1 MVKNTTGG
9 SKSKGFARKNMVKQ
23 ATQLRIA
30 EEGEIY
36 AQAVKIM
43 GGSICRVMDLY
54 GVEMTCHIRGKFRGR
69 GKRDNFIGSGT
80 WLLVGLRH
88 WDGANDLVP
97 GKLKECDLVEVYSD
111 TEKSRLKNTELSVDW
126 SRFIAND
133 NKIISAGDQTTTVQE
148 NGIEFTDQSVS
159 EYADLINSQLA
170 NQDGKNTIISTD
182 DGEEIDVDDI

>member
-23 ATQLRIA
+23 ATALRTA

-36 AQAVKIM
+36 AQAIKIM

-54 GVEMTCHIRGKFRGR
+54 GNEMTCHIRGKFRGR
-69 GKRDNFIGSGT
+69 GKRDNFISSGT

-88 WDGANDLVP
+88 WDGGELAP

-111 TEKSRLKNTELSVDW
+111 TEKSRLRNSELNVDW
-126 SRFIAND
+126 SRFVAND
-133 NKIISAGDQTTTVQE
+133 NKVISANTNSDANQDTGV
-148 NGIEFTDQSVS
+148 EFTDQSVA
-159 EYADLINSQLA
+159 EYEDLINSQLA
-170 NQDGKNTIISTD
+170 ANNGKNVIITTD

>member
-9 SKSKGFARKNMVKQ
+9 SKSKGFARKNMIKQ
-23 ATQLRIA
+23 VTQLRTA

-36 AQAVKIM
+36 AQAIKIM
-43 GGSICRVMDLY
+43 GGSICRVMDLN
-54 GVEMTCHIRGKFRGR
+54 GNEMTCHIRGKFRGR

-88 WDGANDLVP
+88 WEGAELAA

-111 TEKSRLKNTELSVDW
+111 AEKSRLRNTELNVDW
-126 SRFIAND
+126 SKFVAND
-133 NKIISAGDQTTTVQE
+133 NKIISAHSASDANQDNEV
-148 NGIEFTDQSVS
+148 EFTDQSVA
-159 EYADLINSQLA
+159 EYEELINSQLA
-170 NQDGKNTIISTD
+170 VNNGKNTIITTD